1 MAKNAAR
8 RPKDGDWHFDDFTA
22 KDFDWLDGRVQP
34 TASVAEPQDLPR
46 GDASRSLRQL
56 EAALLPAV
64 SIARDLFRAIASGQS
79 HPSVDL
85 TIVSI
90 FTDYRHY
97 LGELKASVLESGD
110 APDEVIKEY
119 ITCIGHVLGC
129 FDKLLRGEGIT
140 RVDALKADAWLR
152 DVPGETLLFNR
163 TI

>member
-8 RPKDGDWHFDDFTA
+8 RAKGGDPDFDEFTA
-22 KDFDWLDGRVQP
+22 KDFDWLNDRAKAAAAAP
-34 TASVAEPQDLPR
+34 EPQNLPR
-46 GDASRSLRQL
+46 GGASRTLRQL

-64 SIARDLFRAIASGQS
+64 SIARNLFRAIASGQS
-79 HPSVDL
+79 HPPADL
-85 TIVSI
+85 ALASI

-119 ITCIGHVLGC
+119 ITCIGYVLGC

-152 DVPGETLLFNR
+152 DVLGETLLFN
-163 TI
+163 